1 MVYIL
6 HFLDNINALL
16 SEIWKII
23 GSKQKISINPTG
35 KKEKEIVLYELTTS
49 DRFIDLDENGNMVIS

>member
-23 GSKQKISINPTG
+23 GCKQKFSINPTG

-49 DRFIDLDENGNMVIS
+49 DRFIDLDENGSMVIS